1 MEFSIFDC
9 RNCSGRKI
17 IFSVG
22 YDEDDGV
29 NSQLSKLCHIY
40 CQTIKTKTLFVTLQ
54 INGSV

>member
-9 RNCSGRKI
+9 RNFSGRKI

-22 YDEDDGV
+22 YDEVDGV
-29 NSQLSKLCHIY
+29 NSQLSKLFHIY

-54 INGSV
+54 IIGSV